1 MTPEEEQ
8 ICDEY
13 LMDIFDAEFDAWVAT
28 YDELEFTY
36 DELEFTYDELKAKC
50 NSILEMID
58 ECEKWGLK
66 YRLSFVKS

>member
-36 DELEFTYDELKAKC
+36 DELKAKC
-50 NSILEMID
+50 NSIW
-58 ECEKWGLK
+58 K
-66 YRLSFVKS
+66 

>member
-13 LMDIFDAEFDAWVAT
+13 LMDIFDAEFDAWVA
-28 YDELEFTY
+28 TY